1 MVEGNRAGSGR
12 MTMMA
17 ERRTLSSW
25 FHWSTWFAGRSRRAA
40 ERRKAEDFA
49 DYGTAFGL
57 DMSMDPQ
64 GESATRP
71 AAQPTPTKAPS
82 AKR

>member
-1 MVEGNRAGSGR
+1 MDEGTRAGSGR

-40 ERRKAEDFA
+40 ARRKAEDFA

-57 DMSMDPQ
+57 DMSMDPKS
-64 GESATRP
+64 ESTPPP
-71 AAQPTPTKAPS
+71 AAHPAPAKAPS

>member
-1 MVEGNRAGSGR
+1 VDEGTWAGSGS

-25 FHWSTWFAGRSRRAA
+25 FHWSTWFAGRSQRAA
-40 ERRKAEDFA
+40 ARRKAEDFA

-64 GESATRP
+64 GASATRP
-71 AAQPTPTKAPS
+71 AAHPEPAKAPS

>member
-1 MVEGNRAGSGR
+1 
-12 MTMMA
+12 MMA

-25 FHWSTWFAGRSRRAA
+25 FHWSTWFAGRSQRAA
-40 ERRKAEDFA
+40 ARRKAEDFA

-57 DMSMDPQ
+57 DMSMDPL

-71 AAQPTPTKAPS
+71 AARPAPAKAPTG
-82 AKR
+82 KR